1 MLKSLNLI
9 VALVAL
15 AWSTTAFAEV
25 RMSFHSFDGSVLF
38 GRYPHAFV
46 VLEGTT
52 SDGRKVDENF
62 GFTAKHTTTAVLIG
76 MQQQHIACLA
86 APAAQHTKRE
96 RATRCECEARKH
108 EQHGR
113 RTRGTHLQPSA
124 TSPTAAPSRRASA
137 PALDGGPR

>member
-1 MLKSLNLI
+1 MVADLLKVRPMLKSLKLI
-9 VALVAL
+9 VALIAL

-62 GFTAKHTTTAVLIG
+62 GFTAKHTTTAVLNG
-76 MQQQHIACLA
+76 PVEQDHD
-86 APAAQHTKRE
+86 RE
-96 RATRCECEARKH
+96 R
-108 EQHGR
+108 EQC
-113 RTRGTHLQPSA
+113 A
-124 TSPTAAPSRRASA
+124 
-137 PALDGGPR
+137 